1 MASFNPVLFSTL
13 HHNYNPVD
21 DTTDDL
27 EINDTIVDEAER
39 ESVVVSRSPSEAAL
53 CDDRDNPSG
62 DDGDGTNQNGKVT
75 AVEGNL
81 DEIDIDVLEANK
93 ENNSDP
99 ATKDGEANVVVS
111 TTVAANDAASGS
123 GVVTNNLDGEDVQD
137 ESDDK
142 SLDKSKKKNN
152 KGPAYSALNRRI
164 NGALQTTKAKVE
176 EFQEKYGGEPDYILI
191 MRDNMTEI
199 NDTGRP
205 SRTNRKVIVTGAGP
219 LCEEFKFNGIRFSPK
234 DMIFTKKGKT
244 LEKDFDMLEDYIEK
258 RCGHVP
264 QTAARKDS
272 FPSPDAPISISR
284 PVASPY
290 LTPSRPIPSSSSPTT
305 TFVQLLT
312 SPSTSSAAALASPHT
327 PSLTLPVS
335 PSTFPGTLTASPP
348 QDSTRISVSHEEHPK
363 EMDIVSSEQIRINSG
378 SECSGSDHGVHIGGK
393 KNIPGSRRK
402 SNPPPSRRKSNPLLK
417 NDILAAKTKAT
428 AKAVVKPT
436 NKGKTKKAT
445 KKKTAEPAL
454 IPAVRVVDKVTDWLE
469 RQTDDTNEDDETIAL
484 PKKKPGKPTNVRTL
498 GLVSEPA
505 SVSGRTV
512 MPRAGPVSSRT
523 MEIMSRVKSKV
534 AAPKATMTEE
544 EIEAVLSD
552 KDIFLTPRKKRVRM
566 APLV

>member
-1 MASFNPVLFSTL
+1 
-13 HHNYNPVD
+13 
-21 DTTDDL
+21 
-27 EINDTIVDEAER
+27 
-39 ESVVVSRSPSEAAL
+39 
-53 CDDRDNPSG
+53 
-62 DDGDGTNQNGKVT
+62 
-75 AVEGNL
+75 
-81 DEIDIDVLEANK
+81 
-93 ENNSDP
+93 
-99 ATKDGEANVVVS
+99 
-111 TTVAANDAASGS
+111 
-123 GVVTNNLDGEDVQD
+123 
-137 ESDDK
+137 
-142 SLDKSKKKNN
+142 
-152 KGPAYSALNRRI
+152 
-164 NGALQTTKAKVE
+164 
-176 EFQEKYGGEPDYILI
+176 

-258 RCGHVP
+258 RCGNVP
-264 QTAARKDS
+264 QPAARKDS
-272 FPSPDAPISISR
+272 LASPDAPISIGR
-284 PVASPY
+284 PMASLY

-335 PSTFPGTLTASPP
+335 PSTFPGTLAASPP
-348 QDSTRISVSHEEHPK
+348 QDSTRISVSHEEDPK
-363 EMDIVSSEQIRINSG
+363 EMDIVSSKQIVINSG

-393 KNIPGSRRK
+393 KNIPGARRK
-402 SNPPPSRRKSNPLLK
+402 SNPTPARRKSNPLLK
-417 NDILAAKTKAT
+417 NDILAAKPKAT
-428 AKAVVKPT
+428 AKAKAVVKPT
-436 NKGKTKKAT
+436 NKAKKQKAN
-445 KKKTAEPAL
+445 KKTAEP
-454 IPAVRVVDKVTDWLE
+454 VRVVDKVTDWLE
-469 RQTDDTNEDDETIAL
+469 RQTDEDDETIAL
-484 PKKKPGKPTNVRTL
+484 AKKKPGKPTNVRTL

-512 MPRAGPVSSRT
+512 MPRAGPVSART

-552 KDIFLTPRKKRVRM
+552 KDSFLTPRKKRVRM
-566 APLV
+566 APL

>member
-1 MASFNPVLFSTL
+1 ME
-13 HHNYNPVD
+13 D

-27 EINDTIVDEAER
+27 EIDDTIVDEAER

-62 DDGDGTNQNGKVT
+62 DDGDVTNQNGKVT
-75 AVEGNL
+75 AVEENL
-81 DEIDIDVLEANK
+81 DEMDVDVCEANK
-93 ENNSDP
+93 ENTSDP
-99 ATKDGEANVVVS
+99 ATKDGEADVVVS
-111 TTVAANDAASGS
+111 TTVAANDVASGS
-123 GVVTNNLDGEDVQD
+123 GEVTNNLDGEDIQD

-142 SLDKSKKKNN
+142 SLDKSKKKNS

-176 EFQEKYGGEPDYILI
+176 EFQEKYGGEPDFILI

-258 RCGHVP
+258 RCGNVP
-264 QTAARKDS
+264 QPAARKDS
-272 FPSPDAPISISR
+272 LASPDAPISIGR
-284 PVASPY
+284 PMASLY

-335 PSTFPGTLTASPP
+335 PSTFPGTLAASPP
-348 QDSTRISVSHEEHPK
+348 QDSTRISVSHEEDPK
-363 EMDIVSSEQIRINSG
+363 EMDIVSSKQIVINSG

-393 KNIPGSRRK
+393 KNIPGARRK
-402 SNPPPSRRKSNPLLK
+402 SNPTPARRKSNPLLK
-417 NDILAAKTKAT
+417 NDILAAKPKAT
-428 AKAVVKPT
+428 AKAKAVVKPT
-436 NKGKTKKAT
+436 NKGENKKAN
-445 KKKTAEPAL
+445 KKKTAEPAS

-505 SVSGRTV
+505 SVSGMTV

-552 KDIFLTPRKKRVRM
+552 KDSFLTPRKKRVRM
-566 APLV
+566 APL